1 MFLDVEQG
9 FAANLDRVE
18 LGQQLCELWEPL
30 LCTRIWHHPLWRTV
44 CELLKATLHARNS

>member
-18 LGQQLCELWEPL
+18 LGQDLCELWDL
-30 LCTRIWHHPLWRTV
+30 LCTRIWPHPLWRTAY
-44 CELLKATLHARNS
+44 ELLKAILHAPDS